1 MHVKVDTRPAD
12 PSERGM
18 RQVLRIIVNHSVGS
32 PDEQVASPDEGGD
45 YEELVQ
51 AIDQLVHP
59 SSCDPAERRPPG

>member
-1 MHVKVDTRPAD
+1 
-12 PSERGM
+12 M